1 MYNALKL
8 LIGNICISEYLP
20 WQYTTCP
27 LEQRRKLATS
37 YLLFVLVNSPS
48 FRYRSESKSRFSITT
63 LFPYNICCFNWSKR
77 KGEYPHETYCRDIT
91 PSISSKSHGYC
102 IIPVKINEAIKLQKK
117 KEGSQLKYYDQ
128 LTHTVFGLQTKMTMS
143 VSKIKADLL

>member
-8 LIGNICISEYLP
+8 LIGNICRSEYLP

-63 LFPYNICCFNWSKR
+63 LFPPTTFVVSSGVIGKVNMSMK
-77 KGEYPHETYCRDIT
+77 TYGRYIT
-91 PSISSKSHGYC
+91 PSISSKPHGYC
-102 IIPVKINEAIKLQKK
+102 IIPVQINEAIKLQNKK
-117 KEGSQLKYYDQ
+117 KE
-128 LTHTVFGLQTKMTMS
+128 
-143 VSKIKADLL
+143 VS